1 VLPRNRI
8 DGAAALETGEITIAL
23 AAMSA
28 YPTGITTALD
38 ISHVRAPAGESVA
51 RRLGESDGCLER
63 DVS

>member
-1 VLPRNRI
+1 
-8 DGAAALETGEITIAL
+8 
-23 AAMSA
+23 MSA

-51 RRLGESDGCLER
+51 RRLGESDGCLEL